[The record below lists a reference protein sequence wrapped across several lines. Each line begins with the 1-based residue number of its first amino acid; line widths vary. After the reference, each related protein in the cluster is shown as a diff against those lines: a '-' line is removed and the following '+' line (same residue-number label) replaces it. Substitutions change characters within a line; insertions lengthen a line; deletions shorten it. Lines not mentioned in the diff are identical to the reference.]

1 MFHGVGT
8 VTIVGGNFTTIVI
21 SKRVFV
27 VRPVLLDNL
36 RAVPSTNLDTA
47 HPTRGGVD
55 DTTAASRT
63 WTTDGTRMSVA
74 K

>member
-8 VTIVGGNFTTIVI
+8 VTIVGGNFTTIVLG
-21 SKRVFV
+21 KCFFV

-36 RAVPSTNLDTA
+36 RAVPSSNLETA
-47 HPTRGGVD
+47 NPTRGGAD

-63 WTTDGTRMSVA
+63 WTTDGTRMGVA